1 MTDLRLNVP
10 VLIARMLACT
20 GLAASITLAQIVPGT
35 EPGQTDPSA
44 PPVPQP
50 EQPGFAEPEPNAGE
64 TPRTGKEP
72 PALEELAAPEAPMD
86 EADPEQPTYLV
97 SAFVLRYANDH
108 PQLPAIDDLLMRQ
121 VKLGWRD
128 GGYVE
133 YTPGEEEATI
143 TIGDIALK
151 PPVRFTSR
159 ALLAVARAVV
169 DELNRYGIIG
179 VTVSPSDA
187 EFAAPEEG
195 DPEWGKDVRKTGRN
209 AVSLLIRTGIV
220 TELRTIALGERFPG
234 PDRINNPAHAHILNN
249 APVQVYLQDDPV
261 RQDLLRRD
269 LIERYVFRL
278 NRHPGRRVDIA
289 VSAAQQPGGIA
300 LDLLV
305 NENKPWMVYFQASNT
320 GTESTADWRER
331 FGFIHNQ
338 LTNRDDILSLDYI
351 TAGFQDS
358 HAVIG
363 SYDTPIFEDWLR
375 IKPYFSWNDFTASD
389 VGFAGEDFSG
399 NGYAIGAELSANVYQ
414 HRELFVD
421 LFAGVRF
428 QHVEVDNEAVDVAG
442 EDDFFIP
449 TIGARMERITDV
461 SETNLD
467 LSFEF
472 NLADVAG
479 TDAETLNELGR
490 INPDDEWVA
499 MQWNFAHSFYL
510 EPLLF
515 SDWGDPQSPNATLA
529 HELYLGF
536 RGQYAFDYRLIPNF
550 EQVVGGLY
558 TVRGYPESVVAGD
571 SVVVA
576 NLEYRFHLPQAL
588 GLDPNP
594 SELFGRS
601 FRWQPQQPYGRADWD
616 LILRGFVDVG
626 RVVQSE
632 KETFESDNT
641 LIGTGVGAEFA
652 FRRNF
657 SVRVDWGIAL
667 EEIEDQVSSGSN
679 RFHIVATLLY

>member
-1 MTDLRLNVP
+1 MTESRKRVHLFV
-10 VLIARMLACT
+10 ARMLACT
-20 GLAASITLAQIVPGT
+20 GLAASMSLAQIVPGT
-35 EPGQTDPSA
+35 QPGQTDPSD
-44 PPVPQP
+44 PQP
-50 EQPGFAEPEPNAGE
+50 GRPGFADPEPNAGE
-64 TPRTGKEP
+64 TPRTGKEEP
-72 PALEELAAPEAPMD
+72 PLAELARPTAMPEG
-86 EADPEQPTYLV
+86 ADPERPTYLV
-97 SAFVLRYANDH
+97 SAFVLKYGNEH
-108 PQLPAIDDLLMRQ
+108 PQLPAIDDLLLRE
-121 VKLGWRD
+121 VKLAWRD

-133 YTPGEEEATI
+133 YTPGEEEAYVV
-143 TIGDIALK
+143 IGDVAIKSPAK
-151 PPVRFTSR
+151 FSSR

-169 DELNRYGIIG
+169 DELNRSGIIG

-195 DPEWGKDVRKTGRN
+195 DPEWGKDVRKSGRN
-209 AVSLLIRTGIV
+209 AVTFIIRTGVV
-220 TELRTIALGERFPG
+220 TELRTIALGERLPG
-234 PDRINNPAHAHILNN
+234 ADRINNPVHAHILRNS
-249 APVQVYLQDDPV
+249 PVQVYQQDDAV
-261 RQDLLRRD
+261 REDLLRRD
-269 LIERYVFRL
+269 LIENYVFRL

-305 NENKPWMVYFQASNT
+305 NENKPWLIYAQASNT
-320 GTESTADWRER
+320 GTDTTADWRER

-338 LTNRDDILSLDYI
+338 LTNRDDIFSLDYI

-375 IKPYFSWNDFTASD
+375 FKPYFSWNDFTASD

-399 NGYAIGAELSANVYQ
+399 NGYVLGGELAANVYQ

-421 LFAGVRF
+421 VFAGVRF

-449 TIGARMERITDV
+449 TFGVRLERFTDV
-461 SETNLD
+461 SQTNLD
-467 LSFEF
+467 VSVEF
-472 NLADVAG
+472 NLPDVAG
-479 TDAETLNELGR
+479 TDPDTLNELGR
-490 INPDDEWVA
+490 INPDAEWVTL
-499 MQWNFAHSFYL
+499 QWNFSQSFYL

-529 HELYLGF
+529 HEVYLGF
-536 RGQYAFDYRLIPNF
+536 RGQYAFGARLIPNF

-571 SVVVA
+571 SVVVG

-588 GLDPNP
+588 GLEPNP
-594 SELFGRS
+594 SELFGRT

-616 LILRGFVDVG
+616 LILRGFLDVG

-632 KETFESDNT
+632 RETFESDST
-641 LIGTGVGAEFA
+641 LVGTGVGAEISY
-652 FRRNF
+652 RRNF
-657 SVRVDWGIAL
+657 SLRVDWGVAL
-667 EEIEDQVSSGSN
+667 QELEDRVSQGSN
-679 RFHIVATLLY
+679 RFHIVATILY